1 MLGGL
6 RLELEPVLRWETKR
20 EVATKDEVKFKMDNE
35 TSPSLRLELILKWEN
50 NAEEFKAVIGNKV
63 RL

>member
-1 MLGGL
+1 
-6 RLELEPVLRWETKR
+6 
-20 EVATKDEVKFKMDNE
+20 MDNE